1 MLSSV
6 INEFILTVMNVFIVI
21 LDTSYFSA
29 CQLIIII
36 IIIIVIGRMVRLIQT
51 KNVVVNR
58 GIMRK
63 I

>member
-6 INEFILTVMNVFIVI
+6 INEFILTVMNIFIVI
-21 LDTSYFSA
+21 FDTSYFNA
-29 CQLIIII
+29 CHLIIII
-36 IIIIVIGRMVRLIQT
+36 IIIGRMVRLIQT
-51 KNVVVNR
+51 ENVVVNR

>member
-6 INEFILTVMNVFIVI
+6 INEFILTVMNIFIVI
-21 LDTSYFSA
+21 FDTGYFNA
-29 CQLIIII
+29 CHLIIII
-36 IIIIVIGRMVRLIQT
+36 IIIIIGRMVRLIQT
-51 KNVVVNR
+51 ENVVVNR